1 MKKKPIQARLEYI
14 KDSFIGKSLREFTG
28 PKDQGHRSHFGESRG
43 RGKRKSEG
51 VLREKGQKVPLGWK
65 VQGWVQSM
73 PGRSLRMM
81 GESGGQ
87 VGFDI

>member
-14 KDSFIGKSLREFTG
+14 KDSFIGKSLRDFTG
-28 PKDQGHRSHFGESRG
+28 PKDQGQRSHFGESRG
-43 RGKRKSEG
+43 RGKRKREG